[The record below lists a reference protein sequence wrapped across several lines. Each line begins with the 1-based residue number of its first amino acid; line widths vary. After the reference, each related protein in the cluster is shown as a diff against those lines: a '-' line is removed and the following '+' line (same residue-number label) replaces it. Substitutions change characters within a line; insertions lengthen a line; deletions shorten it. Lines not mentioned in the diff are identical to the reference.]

1 MTKTLLT
8 TKIKD
13 RLDEILTDYMSL
25 DNQISA
31 GLSNDSQFFGSLK
44 YYELCAQKAELGKA
58 HTKLT
63 DALVAIESYL

>member
-1 MTKTLLT
+1 MTKTILT
-8 TKIKD
+8 NKIKD

-25 DNQISA
+25 DHLISVS
-31 GLSNDSQFFGSLK
+31 LSKDSQLFGSLK

>member
-1 MTKTLLT
+1 
-8 TKIKD
+8 
-13 RLDEILTDYMSL
+13 MSL
-25 DNQISA
+25 DYQISA